1 MSRRV
6 SKKPE
11 TAALWSLLRN
21 RQALTRSRR
30 AAAKARYDEQLQAA
44 EDICR
49 SGDWQKAGQK
59 VTLAIFLFEVAFPGK
74 TVPDKVMA
82 QYIDMSSQFL
92 TPDELDGFTF

>member
-1 MSRRV
+1 M
-6 SKKPE
+6 
-11 TAALWSLLRN
+11 
-21 RQALTRSRR
+21 TRSRR
-30 AAAKARYDEQLQAA
+30 AAAKARYDEELQAA
-44 EDICR
+44 ENLCR

-82 QYIDMSSQFL
+82 QYIDMSSQLL